1 VSLPRRSDSEAQ
13 LLRAASQLLFVYEE
27 IDHRAIS
34 DGEDSN
40 RDLQGRKSYFSKP
53 ISKGGTSEF
62 HYSPSVQDERSA
74 QQKATKAPPPPRRT
88 IQAQQEEQP
97 STFQSLRSMLPNLN
111 LADEA

>member
-1 VSLPRRSDSEAQ
+1 VSLRRRSDSEAQ
-13 LLRAASQLLFVYEE
+13 LLRAASQLLF
-27 IDHRAIS
+27 DHRAIS

-40 RDLQGRKSYFSKP
+40 GDLQGRKSYFSQP
-53 ISKGGTSEF
+53 ISKGATSEF
-62 HYSPSVQDERSA
+62 QYPPSFQDERSA

-88 IQAQQEEQP
+88 LRAQQEEQL